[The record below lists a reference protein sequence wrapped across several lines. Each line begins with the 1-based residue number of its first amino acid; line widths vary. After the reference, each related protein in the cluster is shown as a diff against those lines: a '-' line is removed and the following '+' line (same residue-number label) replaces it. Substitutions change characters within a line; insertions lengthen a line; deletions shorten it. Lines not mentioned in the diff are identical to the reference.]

1 MGRTFTAATTLR
13 MAAAAVVTLIALP
26 AGAVTITDPVG
37 DFIPAF
43 SGTHSGDI
51 DVVSASVTF
60 DGTAF
65 HFSAT
70 LDGAIGTLP
79 TSLYVIGVNRGA
91 ATSNFAAPPINLPG
105 VVFDTV
111 VTMTGTGVTGGRDL
125 ITNTALVLPVGAA
138 HIAGDSFELDIPLS
152 LLPSAGFSPLQYGFN
167 LWPRDISVTADAT
180 HTPIADFAPDNAT
193 FVATAVPEPMSL
205 ALLGSGLLG
214 MCLVRRR
221 SRD

>member
-1 MGRTFTAATTLR
+1 MALSSMHLPLRNSIQGSFSMNRTFTAATTLR

-37 DFIPAF
+37 DFVPAC

-51 DVVSASVTF
+51 DVVSASVAF

-70 LDGAIGTLP
+70 LDGAIGTLS
-79 TSLYVIGVNRGA
+79 TSLYVIGVNRGSP
-91 ATSNFAAPPINLPG
+91 TSNFAAPPINLLG

-111 VTMTGTGVTGGRDL
+111 VTMTGTEVTGGRDL
-125 ITNTALVLPVGAA
+125 ITNTALVLPMGAV

-152 LLPSAGFSPLQYGFN
+152 LLLELLLLNEEAVFLGQINIAKDASPPFLSESFT
-167 LWPRDISVTADAT
+167 S
-180 HTPIADFAPDNAT
+180 
-193 FVATAVPEPMSL
+193 
-205 ALLGSGLLG
+205 
-214 MCLVRRR
+214 
-221 SRD
+221 

>member
-1 MGRTFTAATTLR
+1 MSCVFTRATALRLAAATIV
-13 MAAAAVVTLIALP
+13 ASVASP
-26 AGAVTITDPVG
+26 AGATTITDPVG

-43 SGTHSGDI
+43 SGAHTGDI
-51 DVVSASVTF
+51 DVVSSSVTF
-60 DGTAF
+60 DGATF

-91 ATSNFAAPPINLPG
+91 ATSSFAAPPINLPG

-111 VTMTGTGVTGGRDL
+111 ITMTGTGVTGGRNL
-125 ITNTALVLPVGAA
+125 ITATPLALPAGSA
-138 HIAGDSFELDIPLS
+138 HISGDSFELDIPLS
-152 LLPSAGFSPLQYGFN
+152 LLPSAGFLPLQYGFN
-167 LWPRDISVTADAT
+167 LWPRDTSVTADAT

-205 ALLGSGLLG
+205 ALLGAGLVGL
-214 MCLVRRR
+214 CLVRRR
-221 SRD
+221 SGA